1 MKLTSSKSQ
10 HKKLPLEKNILPPLL
25 PGLELA
31 TFRSRV
37 RCSYQQ
43 AIPALTGST
52 SVSAVLCCREGHGGG
67 HINLCSECITG
78 ALFASVAL
86 METALLCLIHCGVC
100 YRGTVRQHRS
110 DGDSQHFGVQY
121 AVQRC
126 LWSHGSS
133 RARCR
138 LLHNGGDHLA
148 GLPACPVST
157 SCFSGFPSLW
167 GTGLPACP
175 VSTSF
180 FWIPRAGLPTCP
192 VSTSSFFWIPLA
204 ELPPCPVSTSPFS
217 GFPSRWGTGLPAC
230 PVSTSSFSGFPW
242 LDGLLVL

>member
-1 MKLTSSKSQ
+1 M
-10 HKKLPLEKNILPPLL
+10 
-25 PGLELA
+25 
-31 TFRSRV
+31 
-37 RCSYQQ
+37 
-43 AIPALTGST
+43 
-52 SVSAVLCCREGHGGG
+52 SAVLCCREGHGGG

-175 VSTSF
+175 VS
-180 FWIPRAGLPTCP
+180 
-192 VSTSSFFWIPLA
+192 SSFFWIPLA